1 MLNPIL
7 SRRDF
12 LRQTLA
18 LTAGSGVSPNLS
30 FAQDAEAEEAVVDSW
45 QKAPCR
51 SGQTVK

>member
-1 MLNPIL
+1 LNPTL

-18 LTAGSGVSPNLS
+18 LAAASGVSPNL
-30 FAQDAEAEEAVVDSW
+30 FLAKDAEAEEAAVDSW